1 MADVCRKW
9 SVRRIL
15 TDHEEIMQRWF
26 ARWPRLKWLQPGI
39 GVKRWVLL
47 ALAGLT
53 LIGAGAAGLAGLIDA
68 PLLRRLVAGT
78 RPAFL
83 SPLAQ
88 IALFLLAGGV
98 LLAMGAGG
106 LNRSLLAAFRRNTQ
120 GEVVDVVYRHR
131 QRRRGPKIV
140 AIGGGHGLN
149 TLLRGLKEYTDH
161 LTAIVTVA
169 DDGGSS
175 GRLRRDLGILPP
187 GDFRNC
193 IAALSD
199 DEGLM
204 SQLFQYRFGDDSDLD
219 GHSFGNL
226 YLTAMTA
233 ITGSFQSALDESRR
247 VLAVRGRVLPSTV
260 AQVVLSADLTVPA
273 ASDSQ
278 ATAEGR
284 WQRIHGESQITAT
297 LGRVQ
302 RVYLSPEDAP
312 AYPEAIRAILEA
324 DMIAIGPGS
333 LYTSVLPNLLVRD
346 LARAIAAAP
355 APKVYVCNVATQAGE
370 TTGYDVS
377 EHVRALRDHVGPGLF
392 QIVLANHTFTS
403 SPPPG
408 ADVDWVHLPRSE
420 RLDYRLITRD
430 LVDPRYPWRHD
441 PAKLA
446 QALVEFVKP

>member
-1 MADVCRKW
+1 
-9 SVRRIL
+9 
-15 TDHEEIMQRWF
+15 MQRWF
-26 ARWPRLKWLQPGI
+26 ARWPRLKWLQPRI

-53 LIGAGAAGLAGLIDA
+53 LIGAGAVGLAGLIDA

-175 GRLRRDLGILPP
+175 GRLRRDMGILPP

-204 SQLFQYRFGDDSDLD
+204 S
-219 GHSFGNL
+219 
-226 YLTAMTA
+226 
-233 ITGSFQSALDESRR
+233 
-247 VLAVRGRVLPSTV
+247 
-260 AQVVLSADLTVPA
+260 
-273 ASDSQ
+273 
-278 ATAEGR
+278 
-284 WQRIHGESQITAT
+284 
-297 LGRVQ
+297 
-302 RVYLSPEDAP
+302 
-312 AYPEAIRAILEA
+312 
-324 DMIAIGPGS
+324 
-333 LYTSVLPNLLVRD
+333 
-346 LARAIAAAP
+346 
-355 APKVYVCNVATQAGE
+355 
-370 TTGYDVS
+370 
-377 EHVRALRDHVGPGLF
+377 
-392 QIVLANHTFTS
+392 
-403 SPPPG
+403 
-408 ADVDWVHLPRSE
+408 
-420 RLDYRLITRD
+420 
-430 LVDPRYPWRHD
+430 
-441 PAKLA
+441 
-446 QALVEFVKP
+446 